1 MVTIS
6 TGGGGGMPEPGDSAS
21 GRFDREA
28 AEQGEQKLKHKKAAA
43 KMATVRSGHFIIGY
57 LLRNL
62 RISFQSLVKLPMPPS
77 VGVVRGSGTRDCKS
91 STARI

>member
-6 TGGGGGMPEPGDSAS
+6 TDGGAAMPEPGDSTV
-21 GRFDREA
+21 DVEA
-28 AEQGEQKLKHKKAAA
+28 AEQGEQRLKHKKAAA

-62 RISFQSLVKLPMPPS
+62 RTLRLFIKTADNRSR
-77 VGVVRGSGTRDCKS
+77 RGMLARAESGT
-91 STARI
+91 ANPAQL